1 METPAVKRTANVL
14 TIVLCTCASLA
25 VSSCRERPPPAVARS
40 IDDPHPL
47 LGKSAPAFVTV
58 DPDGRA
64 VDLNKH
70 LGKNVIM
77 LDFWATWCGPC
88 ILAMPDVASVAK
100 KFEDRGLVLYAVNV
114 GEDPDTVKEFLAE
127 LKLDVP
133 VAMDFRGQI
142 QKSYQAHGLP
152 HTILVGKD
160 GKVQVAHLGYRDD
173 MAERLSDDVE
183 KLLAGKDLA
192 SETLADAP

>member
-1 METPAVKRTANVL
+1 MRKTANVL
-14 TIVLCTCASLA
+14 TIILCTSAALA
-25 VSSCRERPPPAVARS
+25 LSSCRERPRPAVTRS
-40 IDDPHPL
+40 IDEPHPL

-100 KFEDRGLVLYAVNV
+100 KFEDRGVVFYAVNV
-114 GEDPDTVKEFLAE
+114 GEDPDSVKEFLAQ
-127 LKLDVP
+127 LKLDIP
-133 VAMDFRGQI
+133 VAMDFKGEI
-142 QKSYQAHGLP
+142 EKMYQAYGLP

-160 GKVQVAHLGYRDD
+160 GTVQVAHLGYRDD
-173 MAERLSDDVE
+173 LGERLADDIE
-183 KLLAGKDLA
+183 ELLAGKDLA